1 MLFNSYI
8 FLFAFLPVTFLG
20 FLLFSRLAGPKSGK
34 AWLTLT
40 SLFFYGWWNP
50 VYLGLIIPSILAN
63 FFLGRWIQERASLSL
78 STAPIAWFAVAA
90 NLLVLGYFKY
100 AEFLSTS
107 LSAAFGLDWT
117 ITKVVLP
124 LGISFFTF
132 TQIAFILDARRGL
145 AGAGGLGDFFLF
157 VTFFPHLIAGP
168 VIHHSQMMPQFEDP
182 KTYKFSADNLAIGL
196 WIFAVGLAKKVLIA
210 DGLSASAGK
219 VFTAVNGGQN
229 VSGLDAWA
237 GVLAYTFQIY
247 FDFSGY
253 SDMAIGLAKIFG
265 ITLPL
270 NFNSPYQ
277 ATSVADFWKRWHMTL
292 SQFLR
297 DYVYIP
303 LGGNRSGLLRCC
315 GNLMLTML
323 LGGVWHG
330 AGWNFLIW
338 GALHGV
344 LLVIN
349 HCWRAFYGTSKKPS
363 TQTGAFPMWSGRLA
377 TLLAV
382 IIGWVFFRSETPG
395 AALRLLEAMFGVGPG
410 PIAGAEA
417 LLKTK
422 LWIWIGLLFA
432 WVWFLPNV
440 AQITFSKL
448 PYSSVQAPPS
458 GGFGRRLALSY
469 TAPWA
474 VLAGVLLAL
483 AILSMGKATEFLYYN
498 F

>member
-8 FLFAFLPVTFLG
+8 FLFLFLPTTFLG
-20 FLLFSRLAGPKSGK
+20 FLLFSNLAGSRSGK
-34 AWLTLT
+34 AWLTLS

-63 FFLGRWIQERASLSL
+63 FSLGRWIQKRASIHLA
-78 STAPIAWFAVAA
+78 TAPITWFAVAA
-90 NLLVLGYFKY
+90 NLLLLGYFKY
-100 AEFLSTS
+100 AEFLSTN

-145 AGAGGLGDFFLF
+145 AGTGGLGDFFLF

-182 KTYKFSADNLAIGL
+182 NTYKFNADNLAVGL
-196 WIFAVGLAKKVLIA
+196 WIFAAGLAKKVLIA

-219 VFTAVNGGQN
+219 VFIAVNSGQN
-229 VSGLDAWA
+229 VSTLDGWA

-277 ATSVADFWKRWHMTL
+277 AASVADFWKRWHMTL

-303 LGGNRSGLLRCC
+303 LGGNRNGLPRCC
-315 GNLMLTML
+315 GNLLLTML
-323 LGGVWHG
+323 LGGIWHG

-344 LLVIN
+344 LLVVN
-349 HCWRAFYGTSKKPS
+349 HCWRAFSSTPKKAS
-363 TQTGAFPMWSGRLA
+363 TQTGPFQMWAGRVA
-377 TLLAV
+377 TLFAV

-395 AALRLLEAMFGVGPG
+395 AAGRLLEAMFGIGAGPA
-410 PIAGAEA
+410 PGADP

-422 LWIWIGLLFA
+422 LWIWITLLFA

-440 AQITFSKL
+440 AQITSSKL
-448 PYSSVQAPPS
+448 LYAGVQAPPS
-458 GGFGRRLALSY
+458 DSFGSRFSLSY
-469 TAPWA
+469 SAPWA

-483 AILSMGKATEFLYYN
+483 SILSMGKATEFLYYN